1 MFDSLSNRLTKT
13 FTGLRN
19 RGRINPVDIEETCEE
34 IRVALLE
41 ADVAGSVVSS
51 LVEKV
56 RTRSLEQISLDK
68 KGINPGQQIISIVH
82 EELVSI
88 LGGSARRLRYAKVAP
103 TVIMLAGLQGSG
115 KTTLA
120 GKLAAYLK
128 SEGNTPVLVACDL
141 QRPNAVDQLQ
151 IVGNSVGVP
160 VFAPEPGNG
169 VGDPVKVAKAGIE
182 FAKQKVHN
190 FVIVD
195 TAGRLGVD
203 KELMEQAK
211 NIRDAISPN
220 EVLFVV
226 DAMIGQDAVNTA
238 QAFLDGVGFDGIVL
252 TKMDGDA
259 RGGAA
264 LSIASVTGRPVMF
277 LSTGEKSSE
286 FEPFHPDRMANR
298 ILGMGDVA
306 TLAEQAKKALDGL
319 DGDSA
324 QKLEAKFV
332 AGEKF
337 TFDDFLEQLQA
348 MKKMGSMSKILGM
361 LPGAQSAAMKKQI
374 AAIDEN
380 ELTRAEAIIHSMTPS
395 ERQEPKIINGSRR
408 ARIARGSGTE
418 VFQVNNVLDRFTAAQ
433 KAMKQMR
440 NQPGLGGAGNMQ
452 MSGGMPPMNGMTGM
466 AGMPAQK
473 VAPPP
478 KRSKSGNPAKRALEG
493 R

>member
-1 MFDSLSNRLTKT
+1 MFDSLSSRLTKT

-19 RGRINPVDIEETCEE
+19 RGRINPVDIDETCEE

-41 ADVAGSVVSS
+41 ADVAGSVVTL

-82 EELVSI
+82 EELVAI
-88 LGGSARRLRYAKVAP
+88 LGGSARRLRYAKTAP

-151 IVGNSVGVP
+151 VVGSSVGVP

-182 FAKQKVHN
+182 FAKQKIHN

-211 NIRDAISPN
+211 GIRDAISPN

-264 LSIASVTGRPVMF
+264 LSIASVTNRPVMF
-277 LSTGEKSSE
+277 LSTGEKSNE

-306 TLAEQAKKALDGL
+306 TLAEQAKKALDG
-319 DGDSA
+319 DSA
-324 QKLEAKFV
+324 QKLEEKFIS
-332 AGEKF
+332 GEKF

-361 LPGAQSAAMKKQI
+361 LPGAQTAQMKKQI

-395 ERQEPKIINGSRR
+395 ERLEPKIINGSRR

-418 VFQVNNVLDRFTAAQ
+418 VFHVNNVLDRFSAAQ

-440 NQPGLGGAGNMQ
+440 NQPGLGGAGNVQ
-452 MSGGMPPMNGMTGM
+452 MPGGMPPMG
-466 AGMPAQK
+466 GMPAAK
-473 VAPPP
+473 VSPPP

-493 R
+493 G

>member
-1 MFDSLSNRLTKT
+1 MFESLSSRLTKT

-19 RGRINPVDIEETCEE
+19 RGRINPVDIDETCEE

-41 ADVAGSVVSS
+41 ADVAGSVVTL

-82 EELVSI
+82 EELVEI

-103 TVIMLAGLQGSG
+103 TIIMLAGLQGSG

-151 IVGNSVGVP
+151 VVGSSVGVP

-169 VGDPVKVAKAGIE
+169 IGDPVKVAKAGIE

-238 QAFLDGVGFDGIVL
+238 QAFLGGVGFDGIVL

-264 LSIASVTGRPVMF
+264 LSIASVTNRPVMF
-277 LSTGEKSSE
+277 LSTGEKSNE

-306 TLAEQAKKALDGL
+306 TLAEQAKKALDG
-319 DGDSA
+319 DSA
-324 QKLEAKFV
+324 QKMEAKFIS
-332 AGEKF
+332 GEKF

-361 LPGAQSAAMKKQI
+361 LPGAQSAQMKKQI

-380 ELTRAEAIIHSMTPS
+380 ELTRAEAIIHSMTPN

-440 NQPGLGGAGNMQ
+440 NQPGLGGAANLP
-452 MSGGMPPMNGMTGM
+452 GMPGMPGM
-466 AGMPAQK
+466 AGVPAAK

-478 KRSKSGNPAKRALEG
+478 KKSKSGNPAKRALEG
-493 R
+493 G

>member
-13 FTGLRN
+13 FAGLRN
-19 RGRINPVDIEETCEE
+19 SGRINPVDIEETCEE

-41 ADVAGSVVSS
+41 ADVAGSVVSL

-56 RTRSLEQISLDK
+56 RKRSLEQISLDK

-82 EELVSI
+82 EELISI
-88 LGGSARRLRYAKVAP
+88 LGGSSRRLRYAKVAP

-151 IVGNSVGVP
+151 VVGNSVGVP

-306 TLAEQAKKALDGL
+306 TLAEQAKKALDG
-319 DGDSA
+319 DSA

-440 NQPGLGGAGNMQ
+440 NQPGLGGAQNVQ
-452 MSGGMPPMNGMTGM
+452 ISGGMPPMNGMTGM
-466 AGMPAQK
+466 AGMPAHK
-473 VAPPP
+473 IAPPP

>member
-1 MFDSLSNRLTKT
+1 
-13 FTGLRN
+13 
-19 RGRINPVDIEETCEE
+19 
-34 IRVALLE
+34 
-41 ADVAGSVVSS
+41 
-51 LVEKV
+51 
-56 RTRSLEQISLDK
+56 
-68 KGINPGQQIISIVH
+68 
-82 EELVSI
+82 
-88 LGGSARRLRYAKVAP
+88 
-103 TVIMLAGLQGSG
+103 
-115 KTTLA
+115 
-120 GKLAAYLK
+120 
-128 SEGNTPVLVACDL
+128 
-141 QRPNAVDQLQ
+141 
-151 IVGNSVGVP
+151 
-160 VFAPEPGNG
+160 
-169 VGDPVKVAKAGIE
+169 
-182 FAKQKVHN
+182 
-190 FVIVD
+190 
-195 TAGRLGVD
+195 
-203 KELMEQAK
+203 
-211 NIRDAISPN
+211 
-220 EVLFVV
+220 
-226 DAMIGQDAVNTA
+226 MIGQDAVNTA

-264 LSIASVTGRPVMF
+264 LSIASVTSRPVMF
-277 LSTGEKSSE
+277 LSTGEKSNE

-324 QKLEAKFV
+324 QKMEAKFI

-361 LPGAQSAAMKKQI
+361 LPGAQSAQMKKQI

-380 ELTRAEAIIHSMTPS
+380 ELTRAEAIIHSMTPN

-418 VFQVNNVLDRFTAAQ
+418 VFHVNNVLDRFTAAQ

-440 NQPGLGGAGNMQ
+440 NQPGLGGASNLP
-452 MSGGMPPMNGMTGM
+452 GMPPMG
-466 AGMPAQK
+466 GMPAQK

-493 R
+493 G

>member
-1 MFDSLSNRLTKT
+1 MFDSLSSRLTKT

-19 RGRINPVDIEETCEE
+19 RGRINPVDIDETCEE

-41 ADVAGSVVSS
+41 ADVAGSVVTL

-82 EELVSI
+82 EELVLI
-88 LGGSARRLRYAKVAP
+88 LGGSARRLRYAKTAP

-151 IVGNSVGVP
+151 VVGSSVGVP

-203 KELMEQAK
+203 KELMKQAK

-264 LSIASVTGRPVMF
+264 LSIASVTNRPVMF
-277 LSTGEKSSE
+277 LSTGEKSNE

-306 TLAEQAKKALDGL
+306 TLAEQAKKALDGER
-319 DGDSA
+319 A
-324 QKLEAKFV
+324 QKLEEKFIS
-332 AGEKF
+332 GEKF

-361 LPGAQSAAMKKQI
+361 LPGAQSAQMKKQI

-418 VFQVNNVLDRFTAAQ
+418 VFHVNNVLDRFTAAQ

-440 NQPGLGGAGNMQ
+440 NQPTLGGAGNLPPQ
-452 MSGGMPPMNGMTGM
+452 MGGMAAP
-466 AGMPAQK
+466 K
-473 VAPPP
+473 VAPPI

-493 R
+493 G

>member
-1 MFDSLSNRLTKT
+1 MFDSLSSRLNKT

-41 ADVAGSVVSS
+41 ADVASSVVTL

-82 EELVSI
+82 EELVEI

-103 TVIMLAGLQGSG
+103 TIIMLAGLQGSG

-151 IVGNSVGVP
+151 VVGSSVGVP

-264 LSIASVTGRPVMF
+264 LSIASVTSRPVMF
-277 LSTGEKSSE
+277 LSTGEKSNE

-306 TLAEQAKKALDGL
+306 TLAEQAKKALDV
-319 DGDSA
+319 DSA
-324 QKLEAKFV
+324 QKLEAKFIS
-332 AGEKF
+332 GEKF

-361 LPGAQSAAMKKQI
+361 LPGAQSAQMKKQI

-380 ELTRAEAIIHSMTPS
+380 ELTRAEAIIHSMTPT

-418 VFQVNNVLDRFTAAQ
+418 VFHVNNVLDRFTAAQ

-440 NQPGLGGAGNMQ
+440 NQPGLGGAANVP
-452 MSGGMPPMNGMTGM
+452 GMPQGMPGM
-466 AGMPAQK
+466 AGVPAPK
-473 VAPPP
+473 VGPPP
-478 KRSKSGNPAKRALEG
+478 KKSKSGNPAKRALEG
-493 R
+493 G

>member
-1 MFDSLSNRLTKT
+1 MFDSLSSRLTKT

-34 IRVALLE
+34 IRIALLE
-41 ADVAGSVVSS
+41 ADVAGSVVSL

-82 EELVSI
+82 EELVAI
-88 LGGSARRLRYAKVAP
+88 LGGSARRLRYAKTAP

-151 IVGNSVGVP
+151 VVGSSVGVP

-169 VGDPVKVAKAGIE
+169 VGDPVEVAKAGIE

-264 LSIASVTGRPVMF
+264 LSIASVTNRPVMF
-277 LSTGEKSSE
+277 LSTGEKSNE

-306 TLAEQAKKALDGL
+306 TLAEQAKKALDGE
-319 DGDSA
+319 SA
-324 QKLEAKFV
+324 QKLEEKFI

-361 LPGAQSAAMKKQI
+361 LPGAQSAQMKKQI

-380 ELTRAEAIIHSMTPS
+380 ELTRAEAIIYSMTPN
-395 ERQEPKIINGSRR
+395 ERLEPKIINGSRR

-418 VFQVNNVLDRFTAAQ
+418 VFHVNNVLDRFSAAQ

-440 NQPGLGGAGNMQ
+440 NQPGLGGAANLQ
-452 MSGGMPPMNGMTGM
+452 MPGGMPSMGGMGGM
-466 AGMPAQK
+466 GGMPAAK

-478 KRSKSGNPAKRALEG
+478 KKSKSGNPAKRALEG
-493 R
+493 G

>member
-1 MFDSLSNRLTKT
+1 
-13 FTGLRN
+13 
-19 RGRINPVDIEETCEE
+19 
-34 IRVALLE
+34 
-41 ADVAGSVVSS
+41 
-51 LVEKV
+51 
-56 RTRSLEQISLDK
+56 
-68 KGINPGQQIISIVH
+68 
-82 EELVSI
+82 
-88 LGGSARRLRYAKVAP
+88 
-103 TVIMLAGLQGSG
+103 
-115 KTTLA
+115 
-120 GKLAAYLK
+120 
-128 SEGNTPVLVACDL
+128 
-141 QRPNAVDQLQ
+141 
-151 IVGNSVGVP
+151 
-160 VFAPEPGNG
+160 
-169 VGDPVKVAKAGIE
+169 
-182 FAKQKVHN
+182 
-190 FVIVD
+190 
-195 TAGRLGVD
+195 
-203 KELMEQAK
+203 
-211 NIRDAISPN
+211 
-220 EVLFVV
+220 
-226 DAMIGQDAVNTA
+226 
-238 QAFLDGVGFDGIVL
+238 
-252 TKMDGDA
+252 MDGDA

-277 LSTGEKSSE
+277 LSTGEKSNE

-324 QKLEAKFV
+324 QKLEAKFI

-380 ELTRAEAIIHSMTPS
+380 ELTRAEAIIHSMTPT

-418 VFQVNNVLDRFTAAQ
+418 VFHVNNVLDRFSAAQ

-440 NQPGLGGAGNMQ
+440 NQPGPGGAANVQ
-452 MSGGMPPMNGMTGM
+452 MPGGMPPM

-493 R
+493 G